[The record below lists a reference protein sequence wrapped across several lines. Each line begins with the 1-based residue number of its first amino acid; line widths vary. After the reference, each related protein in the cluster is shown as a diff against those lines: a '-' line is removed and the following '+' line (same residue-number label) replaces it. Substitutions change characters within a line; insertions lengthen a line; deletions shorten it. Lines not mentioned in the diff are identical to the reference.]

1 VITAR
6 LATENLSGTMDAE
19 EPIMVSISPESFSYI
34 SDAVRLGIYPTPE
47 AALEEAVILLR
58 KRDELRADVQK
69 GIAQANRG
77 ELLPAEEVFRR
88 LELRVAEIE
97 AQAAQQQ

>member
-1 VITAR
+1 MR
-6 LATENLSGTMDAE
+6 EDLAAGSLFATMYAE
-19 EPIMVSISPESFSYI
+19 EPTMVSMSPEALSYI

-47 AALEEAVILLR
+47 AALEEAVGLLK
-58 KRDELRADVQK
+58 KRDELRTEIQK
-69 GIAQANRG
+69 GIDQANRG
-77 ELLPAEEVFRR
+77 ELLPAQEVFRR